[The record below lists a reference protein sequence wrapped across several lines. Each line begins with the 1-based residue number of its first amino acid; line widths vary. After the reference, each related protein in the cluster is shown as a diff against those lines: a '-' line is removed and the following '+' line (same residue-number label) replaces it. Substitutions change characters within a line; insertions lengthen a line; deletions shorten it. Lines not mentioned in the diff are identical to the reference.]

1 MLGAMVLTLLGGLW
15 LLTLHVST
23 SGSFPRPLT
32 AKQERDC
39 LERMSRGDRAAR
51 NELVEHNLR
60 LVAHIVK
67 KYYAVSGEQDDL
79 ISIGT
84 IGLIKAVE
92 TYNLEKKTKFATY
105 ASRCIENE
113 ILMYFRARRK
123 TAGDV
128 SLEDPLDT
136 DRDGNSL
143 TLMELVSDEEDIIT
157 RLDLTLK
164 AEKLR
169 EVFGVLEGREQRVL
183 RLREDGTWVRDMLTG
198 CYPGFRK
205 NAFPQSLTFET
216 DGVGYITA
224 VRFQCGYTAQGGMQ
238 AVGDPD
244 VVWAGY
250 AYIHPLLLCMMAGPG
265 AQEGGRLLHPRA
277 RDIIALVNE
286 SWYQGLTYDAGST
299 HTAAR
304 VSCWGYLREGEDTM
318 LIPVEDSCQFTGEFA
333 IVWK

>member
-1 MLGAMVLTLLGGLW
+1 MAAEKSYQACRDGLKLPWEGEVLCQSRDIPGWRWALLPAAHGLLILVIVCGLMSAMIPVHRGRLT
-15 LLTLHVST
+15 VPE
-23 SGSFPRPLT
+23 F
-32 AKQERDC
+32 AENFNQ
-39 LERMSRGDRAAR
+39 MA
-51 NELVEHNLR
+51 
-60 LVAHIVK
+60 
-67 KYYAVSGEQDDL
+67 Q
-79 ISIGT
+79 
-84 IGLIKAVE
+84 AVE
-92 TYNLEKKTKFATY
+92 
-105 ASRCIENE
+105 S
-113 ILMYFRARRK
+113 
-123 TAGDV
+123 
-128 SLEDPLDT
+128 P
-136 DRDGNSL
+136 
-143 TLMELVSDEEDIIT
+143 
-157 RLDLTLK
+157 
-164 AEKLR
+164 
-169 EVFGVLEGREQRVL
+169 L
-183 RLREDGTWVRDMLTG
+183 RLREDGAWVRDMLTG

-216 DGVGYITA
+216 DEVGYITA

>member
-169 EVFGVLEGREQRVL
+169 KVFGL
-183 RLREDGTWVRDMLTG
+183 RLRYGLDNRPPMTQREVA
-198 CYPGFRK
+198 RK
-205 NAFPQSLTFET
+205 LGISRSY
-216 DGVGYITA
+216 VS
-224 VRFQCGYTAQGGMQ
+224 
-238 AVGDPD
+238 
-244 VVWAGY
+244 
-250 AYIHPLLLCMMAGPG
+250 
-265 AQEGGRLLHPRA
+265 RLEKHAIER
-277 RDIIALVNE
+277 
-286 SWYQGLTYDAGST
+286 
-299 HTAAR
+299 
-304 VSCWGYLREGEDTM
+304 LREEMG
-318 LIPVEDSCQFTGEFA
+318 
-333 IVWK
+333 K